1 MKMKM
6 TSTNMLTK
14 LRLLGLLGLLLVLG
28 AVTVR
33 AEDEPGTTTKET
45 ATKPPSKKGG
55 YHRPINPR
63 GLKAAHRDIEEL
75 RGEVDNLH
83 RQETSNVTAVQ
94 KIQHD
99 IQVALPATANAAP
112 QTIGEHVAVVEKDL
126 SDTKKSLADNLGV
139 HIHGLVD
146 ATYEYNLNHPG
157 LASSDR
163 TNQYRAFYTEAN
175 GFDLSQLNLHIDRT
189 VEGGVGFVTDINF
202 GRTAEVLSTA
212 TRYSNSSSQSSEEV
226 DPTQAYAT
234 YTIPVGTGINLSAG
248 KFVTLLGAEVIKTY
262 NNLNYN
268 ESESLIFTEGI
279 PFTHTGL
286 RANYAFNDKIG
297 LTMGVNNGWDDVAD
311 NNDGKSLEGEL
322 ALTPTAAWSI
332 LINGMYGPE
341 QTNHGNSKRGVIDP
355 VVTWKTPLTGVT
367 LASEYM
373 YAHEDNPVS
382 VTPLPT
388 GANEGINPLLLLPGC
403 PINTCVRH
411 GVDWQG
417 AAGYIVYDLNDKI
430 ELAARGEYFRDSDGV
445 RTGIRQTLGEV
456 TLTLNYKIA
465 NGLLW
470 RLEYRH
476 DESNASPFYTNRGTP
491 ASFASLVN
499 QGLYAP
505 VYTIS
510 GQDTLEGAMIYSF

>member
-1 MKMKM
+1 MKKMKRIP
-6 TSTNMLTK
+6 TNMLTK
-14 LRLLGLLGLLLVLG
+14 LGPLGLLGLLLVLG

-33 AEDEPGTTTKET
+33 AEDEPGTPTEKTV
-45 ATKPPSKKGG
+45 TKPPIKRGGSRRHLNPKGL
-55 YHRPINPR
+55 R
-63 GLKAAHRDIEEL
+63 AAHRDIDEL
-75 RGEVDNLH
+75 RGEMDNLH
-83 RQETSNVTAVQ
+83 RQETENVTAVQ

-99 IQVALPATANAAP
+99 IKVALPATANAAP

-139 HIHGLVD
+139 HIHGLAD
-146 ATYEYNLNHPG
+146 ASYEYNLNHPG
-157 LASSDR
+157 LQSGDR
-163 TNQYRAFYTEAN
+163 VNQFREFDTDAN
-175 GFDLSQLNLHIDRT
+175 GFELTQFQFHIDRT
-189 VEGGVGFVTDINF
+189 VENGLGFVADINF
-202 GRTAEVLSTA
+202 GKTAEVLSTA
-212 TRYSNSSSQSSEEV
+212 TRYTSGTESTNQV

-234 YTIPVGTGINLSAG
+234 YTVPVGSGINLSAG
-248 KFVTLLGAEVIKTY
+248 KFVTLLGAEVIPTY

-268 ESESLIFTEGI
+268 ESRGLLFTLGE
-279 PFTHTGL
+279 PLTHTGL
-286 RANYAFNDKIG
+286 RANYAFSDKIA

-341 QTNHGNSKRGVIDP
+341 QLNHGNSKRGALDP

-367 LASEYM
+367 LVGEYL
-373 YAHEDNPVS
+373 YAHEDNPVAVS
-382 VTPLPT
+382 PLLTGPNE
-388 GANEGINPLLLLPGC
+388 GANPLFFLNGGPV
-403 PINTCVRH
+403 TH

-417 AAGYIVYDLNDKI
+417 AAGYIIYDLNDKT
-430 ELAARGEYFRDSDGV
+430 EFVARGEYFRDSDGV
-445 RTGIRQTLGEV
+445 RTGIRQSLGEV

-491 ASFASLVN
+491 ASLASLVTPL
-499 QGLYAP
+499 GPLAP

-510 GQDTLEGAMIYSF
+510 GQDTMEGAVIYSF